1 MTIIATD
8 MIVIFLLGGSVD
20 EDDEFGM
27 EEGRFCCFANSLPV
41 IYLRMWLNEKPHMTS
56 FVSCRYL
63 MSVNWTLRRITTR
76 KGKLLLQ
83 YQQSNS

>member
-56 FVSCRYL
+56 FVSCKIPDECQL
-63 MSVNWTLRRITTR
+63 DTTEDNNKKR
-76 KGKLLLQ
+76 KASAAISAEQ
-83 YQQSNS
+83 